1 MRARICV
8 AGVVA
13 AVAMAVLLPAICCA
27 DLTVKEETQMSGMM
41 GMLSSKGVETTYIKG
56 EKMRAESAM
65 QIGGAVAGMMQGMG
79 MDKTPDVASITR
91 LDKGVIWVVNN
102 DDKTYTEM
110 SLKAGKADSSAQP
123 GMKVKDLSV
132 KKTGL
137 TREIIGYKCEGV
149 EVNLTVEIAAGEGK
163 QREVRAHA
171 VKTLFW
177 MRPDAKG
184 LEELRHFWDQ
194 MVEVARVSQQGNP
207 MAEAMGP
214 VFGKLKEIQGVP
226 LGIEMT
232 MDNPLGSTGM
242 DAEEQ
247 AEMKAAM
254 KMMQQMMESQG
265 EDQSRAA
272 DEGDETSGDQIR
284 MTRYVTSISK
294 GALGDA
300 MFEIPKGYTKTEG
313 LEGMFMSPKSVP
325 GK

>member
-8 AGVVA
+8 AAVVA
-13 AVAMAVLLPAICCA
+13 AVAMAVLLPAICSA

-41 GMLSSKGVETTYIKG
+41 GMLSSKGVETTYIEG
-56 EKMRAESAM
+56 GKMRSESAM

-79 MDKTPDVASITR
+79 MDKTPDVITITR

-102 DDKTYTEM
+102 DAKTYTEM
-110 SLKAGKADSSAQP
+110 SLRAGKADSSAQA
-123 GMKVKDLSV
+123 GVKVKDLTV
-132 KKTGL
+132 KKTSQ
-137 TREIIGYKCEGV
+137 TKEIIGYKCEGV
-149 EVNLTVEIAAGEGK
+149 EVNLVVEVAVGEGK
-163 QREVRAHA
+163 QREVQTHA
-171 VKTLFW
+171 AKTLFW

-184 LEELRHFWDQ
+184 LEELRDFWDQ

-207 MAEAMGP
+207 MLEAMGP

-232 MDNPLGSTGM
+232 MENPLGSTGM
-242 DAEEQ
+242 NEEDQ

-265 EDQSRAA
+265 EG
-272 DEGDETSGDQIR
+272 EGQAGAEGAGTSGDQIR

-300 MFEIPKGYTKTEG
+300 MFEIPKGYTKAEN
-313 LEGMFMSPKSVP
+313 LEGMFISPKPIP